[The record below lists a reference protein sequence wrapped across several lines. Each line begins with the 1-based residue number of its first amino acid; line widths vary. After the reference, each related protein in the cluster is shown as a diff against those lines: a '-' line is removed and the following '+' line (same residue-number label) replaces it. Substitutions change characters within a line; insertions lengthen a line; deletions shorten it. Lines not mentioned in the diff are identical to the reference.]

1 MAFGCR
7 RTPECVVKRLYL
19 FIYIYIYIDLQLCLS
34 IRVKKTGAPLRSA
47 PVFWGGFAPPSPP
60 RTRASRALFSLS
72 VHSSCSVFL
81 SDPRVHRGK
90 SVFSEGRGGGGE
102 LSIFGGWIYVY
113 TVGGI
118 DYSNKDFMSP
128 DCNINPHVMSDM
140 KKCQQTLW
148 QA

>member
-1 MAFGCR
+1 MFSK
-7 RTPECVVKRLYL
+7 E
-19 FIYIYIYIDLQLCLS
+19 S
-34 IRVKKTGAPLRSA
+34 EKKTGAPLRSA
-47 PVFWGGFAPPSPP
+47 PVFGFSVRPQ
-60 RTRASRALFSLS
+60 LFCL
-72 VHSSCSVFL
+72 L

-128 DCNINPHVMSDM
+128 DCNNNPHVMSDM